1 MQQQKNSLP
10 RPDQTILSSN
20 TNAELPKRADSHQAN
35 SQTHNNFPHESWAR
49 KTARFVPGKATYNA
63 NRNPH
68 KVFQTSNK
76 NAVVYDISMAPD
88 VPSNVAMVQVN
99 TQIGRAIRGAR
110 MRYTNK
116 TRTHLEV
123 TFHSEEA
130 AKIWA
135 EKTITIAN
143 IECGGSYATRDKKSY
158 FTVNLTNVP
167 LDDPNEISTQ
177 LLQIFQGIGDVSVI
191 KPKYWEGTSIL
202 TDAWTITFNTS
213 ELTNDN
219 ELSGKLPRI
228 INLWG
233 EKVFVN
239 WKLAPLHC
247 TFCNQSGHKKNGC
260 EEFKQ
265 AKKDTEQLKTLTQA
279 RKSSNSPPP
288 QPTIEINTP
297 DEIKENPIR
306 METETPQIVNQTIRT
321 SDRNRNV

>member
-1 MQQQKNSLP
+1 
-10 RPDQTILSSN
+10 
-20 TNAELPKRADSHQAN
+20 
-35 SQTHNNFPHESWAR
+35 
-49 KTARFVPGKATYNA
+49 
-63 NRNPH
+63 
-68 KVFQTSNK
+68 
-76 NAVVYDISMAPD
+76 
-88 VPSNVAMVQVN
+88 MVQVN

-130 AKIWA
+130 AKVWA

-143 IECGGSYATRDKKSY
+143 VECGGNYATREKKSF

-167 LDDPNEISTQ
+167 LDDPNEISLQ
-177 LLQIFQGIGDVSVI
+177 LLQIFQGIGDISVI

-213 ELTNDN
+213 ELANDT
-219 ELSGKLPRI
+219 ELSEKLPRI

-239 WKLAPLHC
+239 WKLAPPHC
-247 TFCNQSGHKKNGC
+247 TFCSQMGHKKNGC

-265 AKKDTEQLKTLTQA
+265 AKKDTEQLKSLTQA
-279 RKSSNSPPP
+279 RNSSGSLPPK
-288 QPTIEINTP
+288 PTIELATSEP
-297 DEIKENPIR
+297 TR
-306 METETPQIVNQTIRT
+306 ETST
-321 SDRNRNV
+321 

>member
-1 MQQQKNSLP
+1 MLTCNSKKSPSHAQISPSWAVTQMQNCLIGLTP
-10 RPDQTILSSN
+10 IRQT
-20 TNAELPKRADSHQAN
+20 PKAQ
-35 SQTHNNFPHESWAR
+35 NNFPHDSWAR

-76 NAVVYDISMAPD
+76 NAVVYDISMVPD

-116 TRTHLEV
+116 IRTHLEV
-123 TFHSEEA
+123 TFQSEEA

-143 IECGGSYATRDKKSY
+143 QECGGCYATKDKKSY

-167 LDDPNEISTQ
+167 LDDPNEISNQ
-177 LLQIFQGIGDVSVI
+177 LLLIFQGIGDISVI

-213 ELTNDN
+213 ELPMTMSYL
-219 ELSGKLPRI
+219 ESSQESSISG
-228 INLWG
+228 
-233 EKVFVN
+233 V
-239 WKLAPLHC
+239 
-247 TFCNQSGHKKNGC
+247 KK
-260 EEFKQ
+260 F
-265 AKKDTEQLKTLTQA
+265 
-279 RKSSNSPPP
+279 SSTGN
-288 QPTIEINTP
+288 
-297 DEIKENPIR
+297 
-306 METETPQIVNQTIRT
+306 
-321 SDRNRNV
+321 